1 VRSSGSD
8 GQDGFLTIQYLLA
21 VGLSLVL
28 LASLGNLLV
37 FSYGRGVVRA
47 ALDEGVR
54 AGSRA
59 GASPAEC
66 QARADAVLSDLL
78 SGSLGQG
85 VDVRC
90 QSQGGTVTASAEASF
105 PAWAPLVPSWSFT
118 TTAEAVAEP
127 AR

>member
-1 VRSSGSD
+1 MRSSGSD
-8 GQDGFLTIQYLLA
+8 GQDGFVTIQHLLA

-28 LASLGNLLV
+28 LASLANLLV

-59 GASPAEC
+59 GASSSEC
-66 QARADAVLSDLL
+66 QARAEAVLGDLL

-85 VDVRC
+85 VRVRC
-90 QSQGGTVTASAEASF
+90 SHREATVIASAAVSF
-105 PAWAPLVPSWSFT
+105 PAWAPLIPSWSFT
-118 TTAEAVAEP
+118 ATAEAVAEP
-127 AR
+127 VR

>member
-1 VRSSGSD
+1 MRSSGCD
-8 GQDGFLTIQYLLA
+8 GQDGFLTIQHLLA

-28 LASLGNLLV
+28 LASLANLLV

-59 GASPAEC
+59 GASLTEC
-66 QARADAVLSDLL
+66 EARARAVLGDLL
-78 SGSLGQG
+78 SGSLGEG
-85 VDVRC
+85 VEVRC
-90 QSQGGTVTASAEASF
+90 ARRDTTVTAQATAAF

-118 TTAEAVAEP
+118 STAEAVAEP
-127 AR
+127 AG